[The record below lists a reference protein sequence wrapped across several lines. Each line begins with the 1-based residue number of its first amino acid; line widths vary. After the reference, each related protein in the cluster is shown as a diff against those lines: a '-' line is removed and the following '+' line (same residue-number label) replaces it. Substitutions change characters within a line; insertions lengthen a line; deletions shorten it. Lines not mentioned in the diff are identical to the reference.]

1 MDVVVDSVVDVVA
14 VTVDV
19 VVVVVVT
26 TVPFNLAVSNDK
38 HPPCWPAVSN
48 DKHPPCWPRR
58 YIRFVHT
65 CVQVVTHT
73 HTHAHTCIQVFTHT
87 HTLRTHACTNI
98 HTYIRTIS

>member
-38 HPPCWPAVSN
+38 HPPCWP
-48 DKHPPCWPRR
+48 RR

-65 CVQVVTHT
+65 CVQLVTHT